1 MEPETELAMIVFG
14 SVLITIMQN
23 KGLGMF
29 ANMIPSM
36 GEKTPPMA
44 RPVVEK
50 PAEPKPAS
58 PASSPPASSPS
69 TTSAANPANVPAIP
83 VMRRPTAEPK
93 TVQLGSQGPPQ
104 GPKVAKKRNDDPVL
118 QL

>member
-50 PAEPKPAS
+50 PAEPKPA
-58 PASSPPASSPS
+58 ASPPASSPTAS
-69 TTSAANPANVPAIP
+69 NPANVPAIP

-93 TVQLGSQGPPQ
+93 TVQLGASPPA
-104 GPKVAKKRNDDPVL
+104 PKVAKKRNDDPIL

>member
-14 SVLITIMQN
+14 SVLVTIMQN

-29 ANMIPSM
+29 ANMLPTM
-36 GEKTPPMA
+36 GGSEKTPPMA

-50 PAEPKPAS
+50 PSETRESKS
-58 PASSPPASSPS
+58 PVTSPS
-69 TTSAANPANVPAIP
+69 AGASAPQNVPAIP

-93 TVQLGSQGPPQ
+93 TVQMDTSK
-104 GPKVAKKRNDDPVL
+104 PKVAKKRNDEPPL